1 MQVVVY
7 FNKRGV
13 EVFDRVGRTTEVH
26 VMWHPR
32 QRQVWAIETPI
43 TPVMRHAMYR
53 MYDILTA

>member
-7 FNKRGV
+7 FNKWRV

-26 VMWHPR
+26 ITGRPL

-43 TPVMRHAMYR
+43 ASVMRHAVYR